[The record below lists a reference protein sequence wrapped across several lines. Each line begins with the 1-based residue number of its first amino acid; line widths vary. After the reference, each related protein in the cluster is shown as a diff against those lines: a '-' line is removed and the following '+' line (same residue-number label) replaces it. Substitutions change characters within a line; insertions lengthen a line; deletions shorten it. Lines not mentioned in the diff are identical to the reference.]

1 MEVLKFLFAIFLS
14 FLPGFLGV
22 MVVPMSEGENF
33 WYSNLLASELTPAAW
48 VFSAVWTL
56 LYFLMGVAL
65 YLIMRTKNSTNRAK
79 PVNAYMWF
87 TINVIFNV
95 LWSFMFFGM
104 HSPAFA
110 LAVLFALIII
120 SIFMARAFMRVNN
133 AAGWLTVPYVIWL
146 MFAFYLNAMIVYL
159 N

>member
-1 MEVLKFLFAIFLS
+1 MEILKFLFAIFLA

-22 MVVPMSEGENF
+22 MVTPMSEGENF

-48 VFSAVWTL
+48 VFSIAWTI

-65 YLIMRTKNSTNRAK
+65 YLIMRTKNSTNRVK

-133 AAGWLTVPYVIWL
+133 AAGWLIVPYIIWL